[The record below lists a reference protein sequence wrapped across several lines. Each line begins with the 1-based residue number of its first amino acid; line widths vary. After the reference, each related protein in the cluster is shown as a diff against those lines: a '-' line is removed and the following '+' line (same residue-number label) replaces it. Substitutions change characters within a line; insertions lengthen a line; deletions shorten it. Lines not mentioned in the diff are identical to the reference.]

1 MSAGVE
7 TVRPP
12 RAGRRWRFNAQNVY
26 WLLIL
31 PAVALLLVFYIFP
44 LFQVLWLSVT
54 EPEPGLG
61 NYADLATSSTIHNI
75 LWTTFRVCVVTT
87 AITVTL
93 GYLVAYAMVHVGR
106 RQLTW
111 MMFGVLLTFW
121 LSVLIRAFAW
131 VMLLLPNGAINGTLQ
146 FLGLI
151 DQPLSLSRNE
161 VGVVIGMVH
170 FMLPLAI
177 LPLYTNM
184 IGINRA
190 FVAAARGLGASA
202 FEAFYMVFLP
212 LSLPGIV
219 GATVLVFIFSLGF
232 YITPAILGGG
242 KVVMVAEFIAV
253 HFEETLQ
260 WGTATMMAST
270 LLIAV
275 FALLFGMS
283 RFVDLKKLF
292 AAR

>member
-1 MSAGVE
+1 MSAGAE
-7 TVRPP
+7 TVR
-12 RAGRRWRFNAQNVY
+12 RAARWRLRFDAQNVY
-26 WLLIL
+26 WLLVL
-31 PAVALLLVFYIFP
+31 PALALLLVFYIFP
-44 LFQVLWLSVT
+44 LLQVLWLSVT
-54 EPEPGLG
+54 VPAPGFG
-61 NYADLATSSTIHNI
+61 NYADLVTSTTIHNI
-75 LWTTFRVCVVTT
+75 LWTTLRVCVVTT
-87 AITVTL
+87 VITVAL

-131 VMLLLPNGAINGTLQ
+131 VMLLLPNGVVNGTLQ

-151 DQPLSLSRNE
+151 DQPLRLSRNE
-161 VGVVIGMVH
+161 IGVVIGMVH

-177 LPLYTNM
+177 LPLYANM
-184 IGINRA
+184 TGINKA
-190 FVAAARGLGASA
+190 LITAARGLGASA

-253 HFEETLQ
+253 HFEETLR

-275 FALLFGMS
+275 FLLLFVMS